1 MFVFFFFFKQ
11 KTAYEMRISD
21 WSSDVCSSDLQTSR
35 LRNAIL
41 LKKKFGL
48 KGRTIGGQVRP
59 AAEIVH
65 DILPGRG
72 QYGLRIPRPPLR
84 TLDPRLQE
92 SGEQVAV
99 ERSEGLI
106 MVARGKRRL

>member
-1 MFVFFFFFKQ
+1 MIRQPPRSTRPYIPFPYTTLFRSQ
-11 KTAYEMRISD
+11 
-21 WSSDVCSSDLQTSR
+21 QPPR
-35 LRNAIL
+35 LRNASL

>member
-1 MFVFFFFFKQ
+1 
-11 KTAYEMRISD
+11 MRQRPGQ
-21 WSSDVCSSDLQTSR
+21 QTSR

-84 TLDPRLQE
+84 TIDPRLQE

-99 ERSEGLI
+99 ERSDRKRVVEGKSGTVRETI
-106 MVARGKRRL
+106 GGGRI